1 MSPIRVRTVIVDDE
15 APARA
20 LLRQLLSADPSIEIV
35 GECADGVDAVRVI
48 ESAHPDLV
56 LLDIEMPELD
66 GFGVLRA
73 LASEALPQIIF
84 VTAYDQ
90 YAVKAF
96 EAHALDYL
104 LKPFDEARLQ
114 LAMTRAK
121 GRLREQSAAL
131 ESNALATLISLLEK
145 PSDRFLVRAQDK
157 FLVIRSVDICWA
169 EVDGN
174 YVTLHV
180 GTARYQLRQTLDAL
194 EKQLDPGRFQR
205 IQRSILVNL
214 DCVRELSPLTRGD
227 YLLVMHDGSEL
238 KLNRN
243 YRAAFDRFPGASL

>member
-1 MSPIRVRTVIVDDE
+1 MTAHIRTLIVDDE

-20 LLRQLLSADPSIEIV
+20 LLRRFLDIDPSIEV
-35 GECADGVDAVRVI
+35 AGECANGVEAVLAI
-48 ESAHPDLV
+48 EFNHPDLV

-73 LASEALPQIIF
+73 LDPARIPNIIF

-96 EAHALDYL
+96 ESNALDYL
-104 LKPFDEARLQ
+104 LKPFDEPRFQ
-114 LAMTRAK
+114 LAMGRAK
-121 GRLREQSAAL
+121 ARLRERDSLLTQAAL
-131 ESNALATLISLLEK
+131 GQILEK
-145 PSDRFLVRAQDK
+145 RSDRFLVRAQDK
-157 FLVIRSVDICWA
+157 LLVVRSDDICWA

-180 GTARYQLRQTLDAL
+180 GAARHQLRQTLDTL
-194 EKQLDPGRFQR
+194 EKQLDPARFQR
-205 IQRSILVNL
+205 IQRSIIVNL
-214 DCVRELSPLTRGD
+214 DFVRELSPLTRGD
-227 YLLVMHDGSEL
+227 YLLVMRDGQEL

-243 YRAAFDRFPGASL
+243 YRAAFDRFPGARL

>member
-1 MSPIRVRTVIVDDE
+1 MSATRIRTLIVDDE

-20 LLRQLLSADPSIEIV
+20 LLRQFLGADPSIEIV

-48 ESAHPDLV
+48 ESAQPDLV

-73 LASEALPQIIF
+73 LVSGTLPQIIF

-96 EAHALDYL
+96 EAQALDYL
-104 LKPFDEARLQ
+104 LKPFDEPRFQ
-114 LAMTRAK
+114 LAMTRARA
-121 GRLREQSAAL
+121 RLRERSPEPARAA
-131 ESNALATLISLLEK
+131 IDSLLAK
-145 PSDRFLVRAQDK
+145 PADRFLVRTQDR
-157 FLVIRSVDICWA
+157 FLVIRSADICWA

-180 GTARYQLRQTLDAL
+180 GAARHQLRQTLDAL
-194 EKQLDPGRFQR
+194 EKQLDPARFQR
-205 IQRSILVNL
+205 IQRSVLVNL
-214 DCVRELSPLTRGD
+214 DYVRELSPLTRGD

>member
-1 MSPIRVRTVIVDDE
+1 MKRIRTLIVDDE
-15 APARA
+15 APARM
-20 LLRQLLSADPSIEIV
+20 LLRKFLGGDPSIEIV
-35 GECADGVDAVRVI
+35 GECADGVAAVRAI
-48 ESAHPDLV
+48 EVQHPDLV

-73 LASEALPQIIF
+73 LDPSDIPDFIF

-96 EAHALDYL
+96 ECQALDYL
-104 LKPFDEARLQ
+104 LKPFDEPRFQ
-114 LAMTRAK
+114 LALTRAK
-121 GRLREQSAAL
+121 ARLREQRPAAAL
-131 ESNALATLISLLEK
+131 GALLEK
-145 PSDRFLVRAQDK
+145 RSDRFLVRTGEK
-157 FLVIRSVDICWA
+157 YLVIRSEDVCWA

-180 GTARYQLRQTLDAL
+180 GAARHQLRQTLESL
-194 EKQLDPGRFQR
+194 EKQLDPARFQR

-214 DCVRELSPLTRGD
+214 DFVRELSPLTRGD
-227 YLLVMHDGSEL
+227 YLLVMRDGSEL

-243 YRAAFDRFPGASL
+243 YRTAFDRFPGASL

>member
-1 MSPIRVRTVIVDDE
+1 MTTRLRTLIVDDE

-20 LLRQLLSADPSIEIV
+20 LLRKFLSADPSIEIV
-35 GECADGVDAVRVI
+35 GECADGVDAVRGI
-48 ESAHPDLV
+48 ESLRPDLV

-73 LASEALPQIIF
+73 LDENRAPAFIF

-96 EAHALDYL
+96 ESQALDYL
-104 LKPFDEARLQ
+104 LKPFDESRFQ
-114 LAMTRAK
+114 LALTRAK
-121 GRLREQSAAL
+121 ARLREQRSAADAQA
-131 ESNALATLISLLEK
+131 ALARMLEK
-145 PSDRFLVRAQDK
+145 PCDRFLVRAQEK
-157 FLVIRSVDICWA
+157 LLVIRSEDICWA

-180 GTARYQLRQTLDAL
+180 GAARHPLRQTLDAL
-194 EKQLDPGRFQR
+194 EKQLDPARFQR

-214 DCVRELSPLTRGD
+214 DFVRELSPLTRGD
-227 YLLVMHDGSEL
+227 YLLVMRDGTEL

-243 YRAAFDRFPGASL
+243 YRAAFDRFPGARL

>member
-1 MSPIRVRTVIVDDE
+1 MTTRIRTLIVDDE
-15 APARA
+15 TPART
-20 LLRQLLSADPSIEIV
+20 LLRRFLGADPSIEIV

-48 ESAHPDLV
+48 ESARPDLV

-73 LASEALPQIIF
+73 LDAGRVPNFIF

-96 EAHALDYL
+96 ESHALDYL
-104 LKPFDEARLQ
+104 LKPFDEPRFQ
-114 LAMTRAK
+114 LALNRAK
-121 GRLREQSAAL
+121 TRLREQSSAAQAQT
-131 ESNALATLISLLEK
+131 ALARMLEK
-145 PSDRFLVRAQDK
+145 PCDRFLVRAADK
-157 FLVIRSVDICWA
+157 FLVVRSEDICWA

-180 GTARYQLRQTLDAL
+180 GAARHQLRQTLDTL
-194 EKQLDPGRFQR
+194 EKQLDPARFQR
-205 IQRSILVNL
+205 IQRSTLVNL
-214 DCVRELSPLTRGD
+214 DFVRELSPLTRGD
-227 YLLVMHDGSEL
+227 YLLVMRDGQEL

>member
-1 MSPIRVRTVIVDDE
+1 MTRIRTLIVDDE
-15 APARA
+15 TPART
-20 LLRQLLSADPSIEIV
+20 LLRKFLGADPSIEIA
-35 GECADGVDAVRVI
+35 GECANGVEAVRAI
-48 ESAHPDLV
+48 ESTQPDLV

-73 LASEALPQIIF
+73 LDPACIPNFIF

-96 EAHALDYL
+96 ESNALDYL
-104 LKPFDEARLQ
+104 LKPFDEPRFQ
-114 LAMTRAK
+114 LALGRAK
-121 GRLREQSAAL
+121 SRLRERGSALAQAAL
-131 ESNALATLISLLEK
+131 GPMLEK
-145 PSDRFLVRAQDK
+145 RSDRFLVRAQDK
-157 FLVIRSVDICWA
+157 LLVIRSDDICWA

-180 GTARYQLRQTLDAL
+180 GAARHQLRQTLDTL
-194 EKQLDPGRFQR
+194 EKQLDPARFQR
-205 IQRSILVNL
+205 IQRSIIVNL
-214 DCVRELSPLTRGD
+214 DFVRELSPLTRGD
-227 YLLVMHDGSEL
+227 YLLVMRDGQEL